1 MLHRIKAVIFDF
13 DGTLLDVYEIG
24 VQFLIK
30 LFNKYGLELSDKKA
44 RSIRDWRLREIM
56 DFFNES
62 LAKKLRKPPVSE
74 EEIVNFL
81 NQSQCQYK
89 LFSDTMT
96 VLRRLKQE
104 GTLMLLVS
112 NRTDQGLAEQL
123 SKHEIDGNFFFYVKG
138 VYGTPAEKPHP
149 DCLLEAVELLRA
161 RNVIVPDEVICVG
174 DHLLDMQAADAWNIR
189 FFALTCGVTTRQKFI
204 EASLPE
210 SHVYGSLSDLFLK

>member
-1 MLHRIKAVIFDF
+1 MLHGIKAVIFDY
-13 DGTLLDVYEIG
+13 DGTLLDIYETG

-30 LFNKYGLELSDKKA
+30 LFNKYGLELSDEKA
-44 RSIRDWRLREIM
+44 RSIRDWRLRDVM

-89 LFSDTMT
+89 LFSDAMT
-96 VLRRLKQE
+96 VLRRLKHD

-123 SKHEIDGNFFFYVKG
+123 SKYKIDSK
-138 VYGTPAEKPHP
+138 
-149 DCLLEAVELLRA
+149 A
-161 RNVIVPDEVICVG
+161 R
-174 DHLLDMQAADAWNIR
+174 H
-189 FFALTCGVTTRQKFI
+189 
-204 EASLPE
+204 
-210 SHVYGSLSDLFLK
+210 